1 MDHADHLDLLKKGI
15 PTPGGLWA
23 EFGSGRGAFTQ
34 ALAELIGPGGEIYT
48 VDRDEHALRYQ
59 AQTLETRFGERSPR
73 MHYQRA
79 DYTRPLDLPPLDG
92 VLMANSLHFQ
102 RDKHPVLKL
111 IWRYLRPGGRLIVVE
126 YNVDRGNTWVPHP
139 ISYKSWEALAQNCG
153 FERTSFLAARPSSF
167 LKEIYSAVSY
177 NPVDED

>member
-34 ALAELIGPGGEIYT
+34 ALAELIGPGGEIFS
-48 VDRDEHALRYQ
+48 VDRDQNALRYQ
-59 AQTLETRFGERSPR
+59 AKSVERRLAEKSPK
-73 MHYQRA
+73 MHYQHA
-79 DYTRPLDLPPLDG
+79 DYTKPLDLPPLKG
-92 VLMANSLHFQ
+92 VLMANALHFQ

-111 IWRYLRPGGRLIVVE
+111 IHGYLQPEGRLIVVE

>member
-34 ALAELIGPGGEIYT
+34 ALAELIGPGGEIYS
-48 VDRDEHALRYQ
+48 VDRDKHALRSQ
-59 AQTLETRFGERSPR
+59 AQAVEARLGERSPR
-73 MHYQRA
+73 MHYRSE

>member
-1 MDHADHLDLLKKGI
+1 MDHADHLYLLKKGI

-34 ALAELIGPGGEIYT
+34 ALAELIGPGGEIFS
-48 VDRDEHALRYQ
+48 VDRDQNALRS
-59 AQTLETRFGERSPR
+59 QTKSVERRLAEKSPK
-73 MHYQRA
+73 MHYQLA
-79 DYTRPLDLPPLDG
+79 DYTKPLDLPPLDG
-92 VLMANSLHFQ
+92 VLMANALHFQ

-111 IWRYLRPGGRLIVVE
+111 IHGYLQPEGRLIVVE

-153 FERTSFLAARPSSF
+153 PQGR
-167 LKEIYSAVSY
+167 AVF
-177 NPVDED
+177 